1 MSAFLITHSLL
12 SSWLYSLKENPYS
25 DATTEDTSKEDFL
38 RVLRREPTPTTEAMQ
53 NGLEFEALVTESC
66 NFNEPVQTSLIGTP
80 PTLESLLPDAIRS
93 NPWFEP
99 AFKIAG
105 YARGGQ
111 LQCTASKRVTLRGI
125 DLLLYGRLDV
135 LRAGHIFDIK
145 FSKTYDRGK
154 YIDSTQHP
162 MYLELV
168 PSALDFSYLIS
179 NGTDVWTETY
189 RRDETPSIYP
199 IVNDFLLWLENTGL
213 MPIYQQF
220 WGARPEG
227 AKATKPEDSA
237 KGDPAGLYPR
247 PADARTGASL

>member
-1 MSAFLITHSLL
+1 MAYMITHSLL
-12 SSWLYSLKENPYS
+12 SSWLYSMKENPFA

-53 NGLEFEALVTESC
+53 NGIDFENLVTEIC
-66 NFNEPVQTSLIGTP
+66 TFNAEAQTSLISAT

-93 NPWFEP
+93 NPWFD
-99 AFKIAG
+99 AALKVAG

-111 LQCTASKRVTLRGI
+111 LQCTASKYITLQGL

-135 LRAGHIFDIK
+135 LKAGHIYDIK

-154 YIDSTQHP
+154 YIASTQHP

-168 PSALDFSYLIS
+168 PPALDFSYLVS

-199 IVNDFLLWLENTGL
+199 IVTDFLRWLEATGL
-213 MPIYQQF
+213 MPVYLQH
-220 WGARPEG
+220 WGAR
-227 AKATKPEDSA
+227 AA
-237 KGDPAGLYPR
+237 
-247 PADARTGASL
+247 